1 MRIAVMAAGAV
12 GGYYGGRMAAAG
24 HDVTFIARGA
34 HRDAIRRDGLKIES
48 TLGDLHLKD
57 VNVTDDPRQVGPVDL
72 VLFAVKL
79 WDTETAGEQARPL
92 VGAGTR
98 VMTFQN
104 GVDSVERLAPILGD
118 DVTIAGATYV
128 VTKIAA
134 PGVIRHTGTMAIVR
148 CGRLDRRPDAVLA
161 GYVEQMKAA
170 NIDVTLA
177 DNMLLDLWKK
187 FVVLSGTSGITA
199 STRQPLGVIRDD
211 ADMRAFFFKL
221 MHETMAV
228 GRAAGVEF
236 SPDYPAELER
246 AVAGFPPTMKASM
259 ANDLEAGNRLELD
272 WLAGR
277 VVALGRKYGIPTPAQ
292 EAVYAILKP
301 IGWDG
306 CDSAH
311 HGGARAGRSQALDRQ
326 RKVWLLIAHP
336 SRRAASR
343 ENQDNLKDKSTGGQ
357 SLALAPS
364 AFCASRLRSLRGRNG
379 PEKTKP

>member
-79 WDTETAGEQARPL
+79 WDTETAGEQTRPL
-92 VGAGTR
+92 VGSGTR
-98 VMTFQN
+98 VITFQN

-118 DVTIAGATYV
+118 DVAIAGATYV

-161 GYVEQMKAA
+161 GYVEQMKTAG
-170 NIDVTLA
+170 IDVTLA

-246 AVAGFPPTMKASM
+246 AVASFPPTMKASM
-259 ANDLEAGNRLELD
+259 ANDLDAGQPARTG
-272 WLAGR
+272 LARRQGGR
-277 VVALGRKYGIPTPAQ
+277 PRTQVRR
-292 EAVYAILKP
+292 
-301 IGWDG
+301 
-306 CDSAH
+306 SN
-311 HGGARAGRSQALDRQ
+311 ARAGGGLRDPQTLPDGTGTLARTAMVPPRVDSQAHDRQ
-326 RKVWLLIAHP
+326 REMARLHGSSGRP
-336 SRRAASR
+336 SRLKEKSRQSQGQIHRRAKPCGR
-343 ENQDNLKDKSTGGQ
+343 
-357 SLALAPS
+357 ALGI
-364 AFCASRLRSLRGRNG
+364 LRVQIAISS
-379 PEKTKP
+379 